1 MFSMFFVENMFL
13 LNKTI
18 EFQSVI
24 VLPRGFISYLWC
36 SKPVEVV
43 RELYN
48 EILSQTVIVLPRGF
62 ISYS

>member
-1 MFSMFFVENMFL
+1 MFSMFFVENMFV

-43 RELYN
+43 RELYRFRAR
-48 EILSQTVIVLPRGF
+48 P
-62 ISYS
+62 